1 MRGLGICNSIQM
13 IALLWKTIPLH
24 TTQKDSHHRMTVPRA
39 PVPPQLKLQ
48 ALEAELKEDVQLL
61 QERGLTA
68 CERHVLV
75 EVFKGLGRT
84 KCLSVFV
91 VQHSFKAQR

>member
-1 MRGLGICNSIQM
+1 MENHPSPCHPEGQPPQDHG
-13 IALLWKTIPLH
+13 
-24 TTQKDSHHRMTVPRA
+24 PRA

-68 CERHVLV
+68 CEHHELAK
-75 EVFKGLGRT
+75 VFKGLGEN
-84 KCLSVFV
+84 
-91 VQHSFKAQR
+91 

>member
-1 MRGLGICNSIQM
+1 M
-13 IALLWKTIPLH
+13 IALSWKTIPLCA
-24 TTQKDSHHRMTVPRA
+24 TQKDSHHRTMVPRA

-68 CERHVLV
+68 CEHHVLV
-75 EVFKGLGRT
+75 KVFKGLGEN
-84 KCLSVFV
+84 
-91 VQHSFKAQR
+91 